1 VSYCHC
7 GAKFSYD
14 NAKKIPAPAEW
25 QARNAWLCLACN
37 KISHA
42 VQEAVAVVRG
52 PQDARALLHANT
64 KADGQHILTWA
75 VGDQN
80 SKDRQQVQTVEF
92 FPWPRRHPLSET
104 EPLIHLTWQLL
115 MTKVGV
121 ILAEPAGSDWTREE
135 QAAQTEAKNQA
146 RGIAEVLAIQ
156 MKPFMESADQVVKCA
171 VKAYKDPEFE
181 VPGLGAHLWDPQRNS
196 DGTPRV
202 AIGGPVKKA
211 APTKSKV
218 FKTGKTLTDQEREGI
233 KEALSSGLFTES
245 DIATMFKVSLAQVKE
260 AAS

>member
-1 VSYCHC
+1 MSYCRC

-64 KADGQHILTWA
+64 KADGQHVLTWA

-92 FPWPRRHPLSET
+92 FPWPRRHPMSET
-104 EPLIHLTWQLL
+104 EPLIFKTWELL
-115 MTKVGV
+115 MSKMPH
-121 ILAEPAGSDWTREE
+121 IMEDPAPMGGMFKE
-135 QAAQTEAKNQA
+135 EAKQQA

-156 MKPFMESADQVVKCA
+156 MKPFMESADHVVRCA

-196 DGTPRV
+196 DGSPRV
-202 AIGGPVKKA
+202 AIGGPIKKA
-211 APTKSKV
+211 APAKSKV

-260 AAS
+260 AVS